1 MKGVAIGSAG
11 EGVTDAAERQ
21 KEAIMGIC
29 EVTLMSSVTLVMYD
43 PFAQVSVFLTWGNF
57 STCYRSNLDL
67 SSEL

>member
-43 PFAQVSVFLTWGNF
+43 PFA
-57 STCYRSNLDL
+57 
-67 SSEL
+67 